1 VPQDRDALQARL
13 DAGEWL
19 RIGAIA
25 ILTGRGR
32 STIQDWLVSGKVQ
45 PRYRESLGGQRSYHP
60 DDVRAL
66 VDRVTKVHR
75 PDAADDSGPPTTP

>member
-1 VPQDRDALQARL
+1 MPQDRDALQARL

-32 STIQDWLVSGKVQ
+32 STIQDWLVSAKVRL
-45 PRYRESLGGQRSYHP
+45 RYTESLGGQRSYHP

-66 VDRVTKVHR
+66 IARVTTVHGEP
-75 PDAADDSGPPTTP
+75 PDDGKAVDV